1 MKKLS
6 QEILEELK
14 SVLSGKSLDAIVPP
28 LVYLVVNGQFGLL
41 AGVVS
46 AALTA
51 LSFGVFRISK
61 KQNWSYAFGGLLGV
75 AIAGTLAL
83 VANNATNYFLPG
95 ILSNALI
102 LVIAIV
108 TLLIDKPMAAY
119 VSHVTR
125 GWTLDWFWLKSIKPA
140 YREVT
145 WMWTAFFLIRT
156 LIQITYYNQSDVT
169 TLVWAN
175 TLMGMPMTIVIL
187 ILSYVYGI
195 WRLKQLKG
203 PGIDEYLNQATPP
216 YRGQNR
222 GF

>member
-6 QEILEELK
+6 LEILEELK
-14 SVLSGKSLDAIVPP
+14 SVLSGKSLDAIIPP
-28 LVYLVVNGQFGLL
+28 ILYLLVNGQFGLL
-41 AGVVS
+41 AAVIS
-46 AALTA
+46 AGLTA
-51 LSFGVFRISK
+51 LAFGVFRLSK

-75 AIAGTLAL
+75 VVAGTLAL

-102 LVIAIV
+102 LILALV
-108 TLLIDKPMAAY
+108 TLVIDKPMAAY

-125 GWTLDWFWLKSIKPA
+125 GWTLDWFWLKEIKPA

-156 LIQITYYNQSDVT
+156 LIQITLYNQSDVS

-175 TLMGMPMTIVIL
+175 IVMGMPVTIVIL

-203 PGIDEYLNQATPP
+203 PGIDEYLHQALPP

>member
-6 QEILEELK
+6 QEIVEELR

-28 LVYLVVNGQFGLL
+28 FVYLLVNGQFGLL
-41 AGVVS
+41 AAVVS
-46 AALTA
+46 AGLTA
-51 LSFGVFRISK
+51 LAFGVFRISK
-61 KQNWSYAFGGLLGV
+61 KQNWTYAFGGLLGV
-75 AIAGTLAL
+75 IIAGTLAL

-102 LVIAIV
+102 LVIAIG

-125 GWTLDWFWLKSIKPA
+125 GWTLDWFWLKEIKPA

-156 LIQITYYNQSDVT
+156 LIQITLYNQSDVS

-175 TLMGMPMTIVIL
+175 TVMGMPVTIVIL

-203 PGIDEYLNQATPP
+203 PGIDEYLHHATPP